1 MEEIKLKLGEVLTI
15 NENIKNVIENKDLKL
30 DALFKFRLLGIMK
43 QFESFVNNF
52 NVVRN
57 EKVVEYG
64 TKSDEDNKYKIDVK
78 DKETMEKFVKDLSD
92 VTNCEVSVNIEMLKA
107 KDIFDIGLPSNVLMA
122 LYPIIKE

>member
-57 EKVVEYG
+57 EEVVEYG

>member
-43 QFESFVNNF
+43 QFEGFVSNF

-64 TKSDEDNKYKIDVK
+64 TKSDEDNQYKIDVK

>member
-15 NENIKNVIENKDLKL
+15 NENIKSVIENKDLKL

>member
-1 MEEIKLKLGEVLTI
+1 MEEIKLKLGDVLTI
-15 NENIKNVIENKDLKL
+15 NENIKSVIENKDLKL